1 MLKRIW
7 REDEG
12 VLTFEW
18 ILLITLLVIG
28 ITGALSAVRDAIAA
42 ELIDVAG
49 AIVNIDTS
57 YSICAPVQGGAGI
70 TTSCASVGCCFG
82 GGNGSVYSRPVPS
95 FGARRTNG
103 TTPVPA
109 TCCS

>member
-1 MLKRIW
+1 MRIW

-57 YSICAPVQGGAGI
+57 YSICSPIQGGAGI
-70 TTSCASVGCCFG
+70 ATTCGPVSCCFG
-82 GGNGSVYSRPVPS
+82 GGNGSVYSRPAPS
-95 FGARRTNG
+95 FGAHRANG
-103 TTPVPA
+103 TTAVPA